1 MKLPIK
7 LTALLSSFVLAA
19 SAVPGTAAA
28 VQISAPEVSQTYV
41 LDSEDEAVLQIR
53 QYLKE
58 HIENFSVTVPNN
70 GISRDEISYQL
81 LYKAFDE
88 TGNGDEGDYL
98 RFAVKGFKCTIVKV
112 NDSLLKLTYDVGYYT
127 TPEEETALTS
137 KLNEVMNEKRFANI
151 AGDFNKIRSIYYF
164 VTSSVTYAED
174 ENDPY
179 AYTAYNAL
187 FNGTAVCQGVT
198 QLLYRMFNDCGI
210 PCRIIAGLSRD
221 ISNMKEGHHVWL
233 IVKLEGQYY
242 YLDPTW
248 DMKFQGRSFYYFLK
262 GTDDF
267 DSATPSLM
275 HIATSED
282 QKTFPD
288 YQSDEFKT
296 AYPIAKTAYPIPK
309 YSYGD
314 INGDKIIDAIDS
326 SLILSEYARLSSGG
340 TSSFSQSQA
349 SYADIDHSGVVDA
362 VDASLVLLYYAK
374 VSNGAEI
381 TLSDLIKNH

>member
-7 LTALLSSFVLAA
+7 LTALLSAFVIAA
-19 SAVPGTAAA
+19 SAAPSNVAA
-28 VQISAPEVSQTYV
+28 VQMSAPEISQAYV
-41 LDSEDEAVLQIR
+41 LSSEDEAVLQIR
-53 QYLKE
+53 QCLKE
-58 HIENFSVTVPNN
+58 HIDNFSVTVPDN
-70 GISRDEISYQL
+70 GTSREEMSYQL

-98 RFAVKGFKCTIVKV
+98 RFAVKGFKCAIARV
-112 NDSLLKLTYDVGYYT
+112 SGSLKLTYEVGYYT
-127 TPEEETALTS
+127 TFEEEAALAS
-137 KLNEVMNEKRFANI
+137 KLGEVMDKNHFAGI

-174 ENDPY
+174 ESDPY
-179 AYTAYNAL
+179 AYTAYNAF
-187 FNGTAVCQGVT
+187 FNGSAVCQGVT

-221 ISNMKEGHHVWL
+221 SSTMKEGHHVWL

-248 DMKFQGRSFYYFLK
+248 DMKFQGRSYYYFLK

-288 YQSDEFKT
+288 YQSEEFKS
-296 AYPIAKTAYPIPK
+296 AYPMAKTAYPIPK

-326 SLILSEYARLSSGG
+326 SLILAEYARLSSGG
-340 TSSFSQSQA
+340 ISSFSQSQA
-349 SYADIDHSGVVDA
+349 SYADIDHSGVIDA

>member
-1 MKLPIK
+1 MKLPVKI
-7 LTALLSSFVLAA
+7 TALLSAFAISFSAA
-19 SAVPGTAAA
+19 PCRTAA
-28 VQISAPEVSQTYV
+28 VQTSVPEISQTYV
-41 LDSEDEAVLQIR
+41 LASEDEAVLQIR
-53 QYLKE
+53 QCLKE
-58 HIENFSVTVPNN
+58 HISEFTVTVPDN
-70 GISRDEISYQL
+70 GAPREEICYQL
-81 LYKAFDE
+81 IYKAFDE
-88 TGNGDEGDYL
+88 TGKGDEGDYL
-98 RFAVKGFKCTIVKV
+98 RYSVQKFNCTIAKI
-112 NDSLLKLTYDVGYYT
+112 DTTLKLNYNILYYT
-127 TPEEETALTS
+127 TSDEEAALTD
-137 KLNEVMNEKRFANI
+137 KLDEIKYRYRFGSI
-151 AGDFNKIRSIYYF
+151 AGDYNKIRSIYQF

-187 FNGTAVCQGVT
+187 FNGSAVCQGVT
-198 QLLYRMFNDCGI
+198 QLLYRLYNDCGI
-210 PCRIIAGLSRD
+210 PCRIIAGLSRN
-221 ISNMKEGHHVWL
+221 SSTMSEGHHVWL

-267 DSATPSLM
+267 DSAAPTLM
-275 HIATSED
+275 HYATNED

-288 YQSDEFKT
+288 YQSEEFRN
-296 AYPIAKTAYPIPK
+296 AYPIAQTAYPTPR

-340 TSSFSQSQA
+340 ISSFSQTQT
-349 SYADIDHSGVVDA
+349 SYADIDHNGIVDS

-374 VSNGAEI
+374 VSNGADI